1 MITEPGAVIVVAA
14 GVVQVPQRV
23 TVQVSVEIEMLLHD
37 AVLVIVHVSVEP
49 GFVTVVSVPGLMMVV
64 ALPGR
69 VTVVSEPDL

>member
-1 MITEPGAVIVVAA
+1 MITEPDAVIVVAA

-23 TVQVSVEIEMLLHD
+23 TVQVSVEIEILLHD
-37 AVLVIVHVSVEP
+37 AVLVTVHVFVQP
-49 GFVTVVSVPGLMMVV
+49 GFVTVVTFPGLTRVV